1 MGKSASRR
9 DQGGRVR
16 KAGARPSGT
25 ATVFDG
31 RGWEDEIDAWG
42 GRMKLGKSA
51 STGTEVVSAAQGRA
65 GEINAQGGRV
75 K

>member
-1 MGKSASRR
+1 
-9 DQGGRVR
+9 
-16 KAGARPSGT
+16 
-25 ATVFDG
+25 
-31 RGWEDEIDAWG
+31 
-42 GRMKLGKSA
+42 LGKSA